1 MTFSAV
7 SVLILMF
14 FMVFTASTFMQVI
27 LMQRLLDYTPLQTGL
42 VLLPGSLALSL
53 SFPLAGRVAD
63 RFDRRGIMFC
73 ALSAFALASY
83 LFTSLSLEWPVSW
96 IVWLVVLRFG
106 CGSFV
111 YAPMT
116 ATALSQLS
124 PEQVRMGSGLL
135 NLMQNGLGNTLGL
148 AMVTTVLQR
157 RLTYHSSAL
166 DQQQA
171 FSALGWGEVL
181 PPVRAL
187 VHQAGVLGQLGEEQV
202 QMLVQRHLEQQATVA
217 AYQDCFMLVT
227 LLCLASMPLLL
238 LMRRSRP

>member
-1 MTFSAV
+1 
-7 SVLILMF
+7 MF
-14 FMVFTASTFMQVI
+14 FMIFTASTFMQVI
-27 LMQRLLDYTPLQTGL
+27 LMQRPLDYTPLQAGL

-53 SFPLAGRVAD
+53 GFPLAGRVAD
-63 RFDRRGIMFC
+63 RCDHRVVMLC
-73 ALSAFALASY
+73 ALSIFALASY

-96 IVWLVVLRFG
+96 IVWLVALRFG

-124 PEQVRMGSGLL
+124 PEKVRMGSGLI

-157 RLTYHSSAL
+157 RLAYHSSAL

-171 FSALGWGEVL
+171 LSALGWGDIL
-181 PPVRAL
+181 PPVREL
-187 VHQAGVLGQLGEEQV
+187 VRQAGTLGQPEDTQV
-202 QMLVQRHLEQQATVA
+202 LLLVQQHLEQQATVA

-227 LLCLASMPLLL
+227 FLCLASMPLVLL
-238 LMRRSRP
+238 LRKART